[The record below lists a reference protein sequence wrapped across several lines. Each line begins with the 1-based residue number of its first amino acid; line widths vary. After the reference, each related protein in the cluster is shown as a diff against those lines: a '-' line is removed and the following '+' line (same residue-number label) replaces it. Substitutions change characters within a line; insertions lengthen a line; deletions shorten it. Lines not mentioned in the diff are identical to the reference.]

1 MTKSFKFAIQGIRD
15 AIKSEPNL
23 SVHLLFGLVAIIL
36 GYFMKLTNP
45 EMAILLL
52 TIFVVIILEMV
63 NTAIEKIV
71 DLHSLKK
78 SELARQ
84 IKDISA
90 GVVFLASILAIIV
103 GSFLFLPK
111 LFA

>member
-36 GYFMKLTNP
+36 GYFMKLTNH